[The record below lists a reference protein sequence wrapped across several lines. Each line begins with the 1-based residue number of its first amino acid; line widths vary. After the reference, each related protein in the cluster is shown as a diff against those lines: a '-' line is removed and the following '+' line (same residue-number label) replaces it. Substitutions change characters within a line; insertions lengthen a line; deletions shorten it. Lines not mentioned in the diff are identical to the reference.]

1 MCYRGGGKLIL
12 LSGQDY
18 PIKSKAYINEYL
30 ERHKNTDLMFFNF
43 YLSGKTRIDRRKENV
58 RINYSSDRN
67 QWKLIKRTPK
77 NGVKLLWDILVRKES
92 VKCLKYVKYFF
103 IGRQS
108 PFSMKLYTGRNWW
121 ILEYDTAKKIVEF
134 SLRNKRK
141 LECFWKVV
149 SCCDELYFHTIYHY
163 LKEKGIVNMLYENKA
178 TTYIR
183 GENLG
188 RYTDVPFQDG
198 EEKDDLIEISNVSDD
213 GLFARKFDENT
224 KILDLIDK
232 ELKNK

>member
-1 MCYRGGGKLIL
+1 
-12 LSGQDY
+12 
-18 PIKSKAYINEYL
+18 
-30 ERHKNTDLMFFNF
+30 
-43 YLSGKTRIDRRKENV
+43 
-58 RINYSSDRN
+58 
-67 QWKLIKRTPK
+67 
-77 NGVKLLWDILVRKES
+77 
-92 VKCLKYVKYFF
+92 
-103 IGRQS
+103 
-108 PFSMKLYTGRNWW
+108 
-121 ILEYDTAKKIVEF
+121 
-134 SLRNKRK
+134 
-141 LECFWKVV
+141 
-149 SCCDELYFHTIYHY
+149 
-163 LKEKGIVNMLYENKA
+163 MLYENKA